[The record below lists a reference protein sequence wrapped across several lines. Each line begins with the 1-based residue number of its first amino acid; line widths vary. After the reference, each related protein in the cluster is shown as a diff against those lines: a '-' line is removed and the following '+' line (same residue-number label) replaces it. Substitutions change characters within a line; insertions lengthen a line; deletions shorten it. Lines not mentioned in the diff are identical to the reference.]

1 MLVCDL
7 GCILVGFSLA
17 GTVYEMVFQ
26 SRTMMTE
33 AQLLLPVFATIA
45 LYQSTYSI
53 NVLSD
58 EKFAIQRAILA
69 LLVSSA
75 LLIFVTFYTKSATSF
90 SRATFTMG
98 LLFTAA
104 GIVAFRLVL
113 IRLVR
118 YLQSMDRVIVS
129 SRDRSGNFGRP

>member
-1 MLVCDL
+1 LQVLASRLRPKDQVIDLEFEAAIALV
-7 GCILVGFSLA
+7 A
-17 GTVYEMVFQ
+17 
-26 SRTMMTE
+26 

-75 LLIFVTFYTKSATSF
+75 LLIFVTFYTKSTTSF

-98 LLFTAA
+98 LLFTVA
-104 GIVAFRLVL
+104 GIVAFRLIL

-118 YLQSMDRVIVS
+118 YLQNMDRVIVRC
-129 SRDRSGNFGRP
+129 RDRSGNFLSL